1 MAEYMILLPG
11 DETAWEGAPPERR
24 EAVYA
29 EHLEFARLLAARG
42 HAVVGGAE
50 LTHSREAVVVRGD
63 LDAARVSQGPYTET
77 VEQLTG
83 YYLVHTD
90 DLDDL
95 LQVCGLLAGEDGLE
109 VRRTV
114 ADSDPAGSTGGRS

>member
-11 DETAWEGAPPERR
+11 DETTWESAPPQQR

-29 EHLEFARLLAARG
+29 EHLEFARLLTQRG
-42 HAVVGGAE
+42 HEIAGGAE
-50 LTHSREAVVVRGD
+50 LTHSREALVVRGA

-83 YYLVHTD
+83 YYLVRTE

-95 LQVCGLLAGEDGLE
+95 LQVCGLLAGEGGLE
-109 VRRTV
+109 VRRAV
-114 ADSDPAGSTGGRS
+114 ADSDPQGSTGGRS